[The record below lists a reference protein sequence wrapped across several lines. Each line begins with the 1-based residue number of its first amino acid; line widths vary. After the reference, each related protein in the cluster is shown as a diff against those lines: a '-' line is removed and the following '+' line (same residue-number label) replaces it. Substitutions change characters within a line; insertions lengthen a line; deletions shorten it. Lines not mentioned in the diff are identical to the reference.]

1 MVTFSQMV
9 YAMTPE
15 ETIGFIKGYLNEP
28 YSFYST
34 QHRWM
39 YDTVV
44 KIRKAEF
51 RRMVDEM
58 ATKAQ
63 KATNEKVDKASWG
76 GFKNVTLT
84 EIQLIQFD
92 KDVAA
97 KKYQWDKCIYQLLS
111 LGKFSFN
118 YTNVS
123 FSATLTVV
131 HRGSTWAIS
140 AFSDSFLEA
149 IQLLVCKVVE
159 YPEWYASENT
169 QKKGRG

>member
-1 MVTFSQMV
+1 MV
-9 YAMTPE
+9 YAMTPDE
-15 ETIGFIKGYLNEP
+15 AMGFIKSYLSEP

-39 YDTVV
+39 YDTTV
-44 KIRKAEF
+44 KIRKSEF
-51 RRMVDEM
+51 RRIVDEM

-63 KATNEKVDKASWG
+63 KTTHEKVDKAAWG
-76 GFKNVTLT
+76 GFKNVALT
-84 EIQLIQFD
+84 EVQLSQFD
-92 KDVAA
+92 KDVAS
-97 KKYQWDKCIYQLLS
+97 KKYQWDKCIDHLLS
-111 LGKFSFN
+111 LGKFSLN
-118 YTNVS
+118 YTNDS

-131 HRGSTWAIS
+131 HGGSTWAVS

-159 YPEWYASENT
+159 YPEWYAAENT